1 MRILIINPNSS
12 LEMAAAIQKTALD
25 FADGEFEVV
34 TECVPEAPAFIDT
47 YRDKVECSPGMMRL
61 VREKEAEFDG
71 FVIACH
77 CDPGLD
83 AMKEMTAKPMI
94 GIGEASMKI
103 ATMLGHSFSVVS
115 SAKHSVP
122 NKEALAHKYHLDGML
137 ASIRAP
143 EKEMTD
149 FSNEDILL
157 EMGRQAVEEDD
168 AEVIV
173 LGCAGMSGLDKR
185 LQEKLGVPVLDG
197 VMCALVLAVGLA
209 KYGIGTSK
217 VRRYNPLSD

>member
-25 FADGEFEVV
+25 FANGEFEVV

-115 SAKHSVP
+115 SGKHSVP

-143 EKEMTD
+143 EEEMTD

-157 EMGRQAVEEDD
+157 EMGRRAVEEDD
-168 AEVIV
+168 AEVVV

-217 VRRYNPLSD
+217 IRRYNPMSD